1 MKESKKIKNAF
12 LLKRGSYSMVITALV
27 IVGIIIFNV
36 MVSALADRFVLEFD
50 MTPTKDN
57 TITEEN
63 LDFIKGIKDEIS
75 VIVCA
80 TEDEYMGE
88 YMAYYAMQQYS
99 LSSDATPYHTQTVN
113 LIKRYGD
120 YNKNIKVEF
129 MDTQTSEFTSITAK
143 YPNSNLSYGD
153 IIVSATVNNNERHK
167 IIKYNDIYNIYE
179 DNSSGYYTN
188 AYISSNNIE
197 TALTSAIA
205 YVLSTD
211 TKKIGII
218 TGHSASDVT
227 ADYVKLLEINNYET
241 ELIDDVMLTSIS
253 DEFDALVIA
262 APTTDFSG
270 EELNLIATFL
280 ENDGNLDKGLI
291 VFETA
296 AAPYLPNLSDFL
308 SEWGIGVDEGILYET
323 DGNFHMPDDP
333 TVFVTMPSTE
343 DKATSTMTFC
353 ITSNNVPVKMLF
365 EKQSDITVSPLM
377 FTSESVVAA
386 PKGTKAGWEGAGDYE
401 KQMFYGA
408 LQAKKL
414 SYNDDNEEIQ
424 SHVVVFS
431 SIDFINSSFSENYPI
446 SNSELSL
453 AVAERAS
460 TAESNGITFDSKTLT
475 SETYTHL
482 ISETSAQTIKII
494 FMIALP
500 IITLAFAVYVYI
512 KRRNA

>member
-1 MKESKKIKNAF
+1 MKKNKKIKNAF
-12 LLKRGSYSMVITALV
+12 LLKRGSYSMVITCLV
-27 IVGIIIFNV
+27 IVGVIIFNV

-63 LDFIKGIKDEIS
+63 LDFIKSIEDEIS

-88 YMAYYAMQQYS
+88 YMAYYAMQQYG

-113 LIKRYGD
+113 LINRYGD
-120 YNKNIKVEF
+120 YNNNIKVNF

-153 IIVSATVNNNERHK
+153 IIVSAKINNNERHK

-179 DNSSGYYTN
+179 DSSSGYYTN
-188 AYISSNNIE
+188 SYITSNKIE
-197 TALTSAIA
+197 TALTSAIS

-211 TKKIGII
+211 TKKIGFI
-218 TGHSASDVT
+218 TGHSVSDVT

-241 ELIDDVMLTSIS
+241 ELIKDVMLTSIS

-270 EELNLIATFL
+270 DELNLIADFL

-291 VFETA
+291 VFQTA

-323 DGNFHMPDDP
+323 DGNYHMPDDP
-333 TVFVTMPSTE
+333 TVFLTIPSSE
-343 DKATSTMTFC
+343 DKVTSTMTFC
-353 ITSNNVPVKMLF
+353 ITSNNTPLKMLY
-365 EKQSDITVSPLM
+365 EKQSNIDVSPLM
-377 FTSESVVAA
+377 LTSESVVAA
-386 PKGTKAGWEGAGDYE
+386 PKGTAAGWEGAGDYE

-408 LQAKKL
+408 LQAKK
-414 SYNDDNEEIQ
+414 SNYNEENEQIQ
-424 SHVVVFS
+424 SHVIVFS
-431 SIDFINSSFSENYPI
+431 SIDFINSSYSENYPI

-460 TAESNGITFDSKTLT
+460 TAESSSITFDSKTLT
-475 SETYTHL
+475 SESYTHL
-482 ISETSAQTIKII
+482 ITETSAQTIKVI
-494 FMIALP
+494 FMITLP